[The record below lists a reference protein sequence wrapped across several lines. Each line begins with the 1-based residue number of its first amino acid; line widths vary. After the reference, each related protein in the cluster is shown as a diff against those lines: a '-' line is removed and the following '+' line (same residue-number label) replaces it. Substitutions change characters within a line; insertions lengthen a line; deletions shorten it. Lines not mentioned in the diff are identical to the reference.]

1 MTRTREQIW
10 RSMAMKVIHREE
22 PIGID
27 DIYADLH
34 SRDSNKL
41 VIAPP
46 DQADLSKVLRQAV
59 AYGMAEETADG
70 YTSAP
75 IG

>member
-10 RSMAMKVIHREE
+10 RSMAMTVIHREE

-27 DIYADLH
+27 GIYDELH
-34 SRDSNKL
+34 SGGER

-46 DQADLSKVLRQAV
+46 DQADLSLVLKQAV
-59 AYGMAEETADG
+59 AYGMAEKTPNG
-70 YTSAP
+70 YVAAP
-75 IG
+75 VG